1 MSNNVKNF
9 WLIRGV
15 SGAGKSTVA
24 DLLRM
29 YLPDGVNTEA
39 DKFRYIDGVYAY
51 RDVPNHYAHG
61 NCKREVRQWLE
72 EGMSNIVVSN
82 TSCRRKDV
90 NMYKNMAEK
99 YGYRFI
105 SIVVENYHESG
116 NTHGV
121 TDEVLEQM
129 EGQLRESIKLR

>member
-1 MSNNVKNF
+1 MVEEIKTL

-24 DLLRM
+24 DILKL
-29 YLPDGVNTEA
+29 YLPQGCSTEA
-39 DKFRYIDGVYAY
+39 DKFRYVDGVYSY
-51 RDVPNHYAHG
+51 KDVPNHYAHG
-61 NCKREVRQWLE
+61 NCKREVKGWLKS
-72 EGMSNIVVSN
+72 GMKNIVVSN

-90 NMYKNMAEK
+90 NGYKNLAEK

-105 SIVVENYHESG
+105 SLIVENYHESG

-121 TDEVLEQM
+121 SDDVLEVM
-129 EGQLRESIKLR
+129 ESDLRESIKLR